1 MDTQLNP
8 QRGFRDMYPKDKALQ
23 DFLFKTLKNVAVLF
37 GFESYDGPILED
49 IQIYL
54 NKTSKELIEKQT
66 FQVKDKKD
74 QTLILRPEMTPTL
87 ARMVA
92 RKAGEL
98 VFPLRLF
105 NLGLR
110 FRYEAPQK
118 GREREFYQADFDLV
132 GSTDILADMEILA
145 VAITIF
151 LSLGASKNDFILYL
165 NSRSFME
172 KKLEG
177 IGIGKNDMKIILNL
191 IDKRDKLDEPTFTKL
206 LQETGVSSSVISDL
220 QSFLKKPLLPDADPY
235 FARLFCY
242 LKDYGIDSYCQ
253 INPNIVR
260 GLDYYTGL
268 VFEVKEKGGTM
279 RALLGGG
286 RYDNLVSSFNSKL
299 SIPGVGFAT
308 SDVVLM
314 EFLKEKNLI
323 PEVKSNASQVL
334 ITILGEDMVS
344 SCIEIAKLLRSDGI
358 SCELYPNSNKKLD
371 KQLKY
376 ANKRSIPFVIILG
389 PEETQKGTVKLKD
402 MKTGEQSEINKEKAV
417 EMIKSL

>member
-1 MDTQLNP
+1 MDTRFNP
-8 QRGFRDMYPKDKALQ
+8 QRGFRDMYPQDKALQ
-23 DFLFKTLKNVAVLF
+23 DFLFETLKNVAVLF
-37 GFESYDGPILED
+37 GFASYDGPILED

-54 NKTSKELIEKQT
+54 NKTSKELVEKQT
-66 FQVKDKKD
+66 FQVQDKKD

-87 ARMVA
+87 ARMIA
-92 RKAGEL
+92 KKAGEL
-98 VFPLRLF
+98 TFPLRLF

-118 GREREFYQADFDLV
+118 GREREFYQADFDLL
-132 GSTDILADMEILA
+132 GSAYVLADMEILA
-145 VAITIF
+145 VAIAIF

-172 KKLEG
+172 QKLEG
-177 IGIGKNDMKIILNL
+177 FGIGKKDMKTILNL
-191 IDKRDKLDEPTFTKL
+191 IDKQDKIDEPTFMKL
-206 LQETGVSSSVISDL
+206 LQEVGIGSSVINDL
-220 QSFLKKPLLPDADPY
+220 QSFLTKPLSPAADPY
-235 FARLFCY
+235 FTRLFSY
-242 LKDYGIDSYCQ
+242 LKNYGIDSYCQ

-286 RYDNLVSSFNSKL
+286 RDDNLVSSFDSKL

-314 EFLKEKNLI
+314 EFLKEKGLI
-323 PEVKSNASQVL
+323 PKVKPNTSQVL
-334 ITILGEDMVS
+334 ITVLGEDMVP
-344 SCIEIAKLLRSDGI
+344 SCVEIAKLLRSNGI
-358 SCELYPNSNKKLD
+358 SCELYPSSNRKLD

-376 ANKRSIPFVIILG
+376 ADRQNIPFAIILG
-389 PEETQKGTVKLKD
+389 PEETQKGIVKVKD
-402 MKTGEQSEINKEKAV
+402 MKTREQKEVKKEEV
-417 EMIKSL
+417 VKILKS